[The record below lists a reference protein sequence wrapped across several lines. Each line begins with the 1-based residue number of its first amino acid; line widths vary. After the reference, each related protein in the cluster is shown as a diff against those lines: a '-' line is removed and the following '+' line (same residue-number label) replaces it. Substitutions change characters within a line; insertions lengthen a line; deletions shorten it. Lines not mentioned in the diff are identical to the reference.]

1 MHPTGRDC
9 FGPPTLNRF
18 WTCLCQRIDP
28 KRGVARRGR
37 AFIPDHSGLR
47 APFSAD
53 VRTRARPCPRR
64 RPRAPR
70 HSSQTLACRACR
82 ASRRTTRTVSAIPPR
97 FRLSPRL
104 RFRVSGRSRIAAARR
119 PDVGDWFGAVD
130 VRSGALGG
138 LTDASTAYIDPAN
151 TAAPRAARAYTAR
164 YTAASTPRPRAP
176 GCAARRHS
184 HTHLLA
190 RRGEAHARY
199 FRGIGTRLVHTQRP
213 CIPYTSSAPH
223 ILPSAPHVCLAWHT
237 GALPQAQRS
246 SFKLV
251 LRPLTR
257 AAVCEPNAASCCH
270 STSARHWVLHRIE
283 LCSSLPHVYAHSI
296 RPRTC
301 RQHLIFLRTPLGRRL
316 VASQL

>member
-1 MHPTGRDC
+1 MHLLHILTPQT
-9 FGPPTLNRF
+9 
-18 WTCLCQRIDP
+18 
-28 KRGVARRGR
+28 
-37 AFIPDHSGLR
+37 
-47 APFSAD
+47 
-53 VRTRARPCPRR
+53 PRR
-64 RPRAPR
+64 R
-70 HSSQTLACRACR
+70 
-82 ASRRTTRTVSAIPPR
+82 
-97 FRLSPRL
+97 
-104 RFRVSGRSRIAAARR
+104 ARR
-119 PDVGDWFGAVD
+119 EPTRLDT
-130 VRSGALGG
+130 RRRQHR
-138 LTDASTAYIDPAN
+138 DPERPG
-151 TAAPRAARAYTAR
+151 APRAGTRQ
-164 YTAASTPRPRAP
+164 PHAP
-176 GCAARRHS
+176 PA
-184 HTHLLA
+184 A

-301 RQHLIFLRTPLGRRL
+301 GQHLIFLRTPLGRRL

>member
-1 MHPTGRDC
+1 MHPTGWDC

-53 VRTRARPCPRR
+53 VRTI
-64 RPRAPR
+64 APAPPTPGPASLVSDTR
-70 HSSQTLACRACR
+70 LSRVSRFTTHHPDRFGMRFGYSATL
-82 ASRRTTRTVSAIPPR
+82 SAFAPFAFPR
-97 FRLSPRL
+97 FRAVAHCRGAATRL
-104 RFRVSGRSRIAAARR
+104 AI
-119 PDVGDWFGAVD
+119 
-130 VRSGALGG
+130 RSGGRPQRCTG
-138 LTDASTAYIDPAN
+138 RVDRCIGTAYIDPAN

>member
-1 MHPTGRDC
+1 MHLLHILTPQT
-9 FGPPTLNRF
+9 
-18 WTCLCQRIDP
+18 
-28 KRGVARRGR
+28 
-37 AFIPDHSGLR
+37 
-47 APFSAD
+47 
-53 VRTRARPCPRR
+53 PRR
-64 RPRAPR
+64 R
-70 HSSQTLACRACR
+70 
-82 ASRRTTRTVSAIPPR
+82 
-97 FRLSPRL
+97 
-104 RFRVSGRSRIAAARR
+104 ARR
-119 PDVGDWFGAVD
+119 EPTRLDT
-130 VRSGALGG
+130 RRRQHR
-138 LTDASTAYIDPAN
+138 DPERPG
-151 TAAPRAARAYTAR
+151 APRAAQ
-164 YTAASTPRPRAP
+164 P
-176 GCAARRHS
+176 
-184 HTHLLA
+184 
-190 RRGEAHARY
+190 HATSWLVAVKPTLNIR
-199 FRGIGTRLVHTQRP
+199 RGIGTRLVHTQRP

>member
-53 VRTRARPCPRR
+53 VRTRAADPGPRVTRLRHSPVARVALHDAPPGPFRLFRHAFGFRPVCVSAFPGGRALPRR
-64 RPRAPR
+64 GDP
-70 HSSQTLACRACR
+70 
-82 ASRRTTRTVSAIPPR
+82 I
-97 FRLSPRL
+97 
-104 RFRVSGRSRIAAARR
+104 
-119 PDVGDWFGAVD
+119 GDWFGAVD

>member
-1 MHPTGRDC
+1 MHLLHILTPQT
-9 FGPPTLNRF
+9 
-18 WTCLCQRIDP
+18 
-28 KRGVARRGR
+28 
-37 AFIPDHSGLR
+37 
-47 APFSAD
+47 
-53 VRTRARPCPRR
+53 PRR
-64 RPRAPR
+64 R
-70 HSSQTLACRACR
+70 
-82 ASRRTTRTVSAIPPR
+82 
-97 FRLSPRL
+97 
-104 RFRVSGRSRIAAARR
+104 ARR
-119 PDVGDWFGAVD
+119 EPTRLDT
-130 VRSGALGG
+130 RRRQHR
-138 LTDASTAYIDPAN
+138 DPERPG
-151 TAAPRAARAYTAR
+151 APRAGTR
-164 YTAASTPRPRAP
+164 SD
-176 GCAARRHS
+176 S

-270 STSARHWVLHRIE
+270 STSARHWVLHRIK
-283 LCSSLPHVYAHSI
+283 LCSSLPHGYAHSI

-301 RQHLIFLRTPLGRRL
+301 RKHLIFLRTPLGRRL
-316 VASQL
+316 VANQL